1 MNLNKPDMAHPNNS
15 QEIPFSKCQVGLA
28 YTIAF
33 YKDPKLA
40 SKLLTMGLLPGMPI
54 TLIRKSLFGHTFFVQ
69 NQHNFLA
76 LRREEA
82 ASIMVIKSNTLE
94 KSA

>member
-1 MNLNKPDMAHPNNS
+1 MALPDNTE
-15 QEIPFSKCQVGLA
+15 EIPFSQCQIGLV
-28 YTIAF
+28 YTIVF
-33 YKDPKLA
+33 YKDKKLA

-54 TLIRKSLFGHTFFVQ
+54 TLIRKSLFGHTFFIQ

-76 LRREEA
+76 LRIEEA
-82 ASIMVIKSNTLE
+82 ASIMVIKSKTLE

>member
-1 MNLNKPDMAHPNNS
+1 MALQDNIE
-15 QEIPFSKCQVGLA
+15 EIPFSKGQIGLT
-28 YTIAF
+28 YTVMS
-33 YKDPKLA
+33 YKDTKLA

-54 TLIRKSLFGHTFFVQ
+54 TLVRKSLLGHTFFVQ

-76 LRREEA
+76 LRLEEA
-82 ASIMVIKSNTLE
+82 ASIMVTKSYTLE